1 MRPSRKPESSKRIAM
16 SELRYLVKLMQGFYT
31 RGVGDTSPERAARFW
46 QFLRTNCPTFMAA
59 LDANFEGEWREIPFT
74 SALNGHS
81 PIPWRTRPTQRRMN
95 MAKTAQTSVR
105 KLFATLA
112 DIRQAG
118 IHREWDGTTTYSF
131 VATVTKDG

>member
-74 SALNGHS
+74 SALNLQ
-81 PIPWRTRPTQRRMN
+81 W
-95 MAKTAQTSVR
+95 
-105 KLFATLA
+105 TLA
-112 DIRQAG
+112 HPLEDEAHPEEDEHG
-118 IHREWDGTTTYSF
+118 
-131 VATVTKDG
+131 

>member
-1 MRPSRKPESSKRIAM
+1 
-16 SELRYLVKLMQGFYT
+16 
-31 RGVGDTSPERAARFW
+31 
-46 QFLRTNCPTFMAA
+46 
-59 LDANFEGEWREIPFT
+59 
-74 SALNGHS
+74 
-81 PIPWRTRPTQRRMN
+81 

-131 VATVTKDG
+131 VATVTKDGPPVVMTLTITPALALQMQAHFDEQAHTEERGEESA